1 VSANPT
7 SRDEFSPDE
16 RAALAMWRAPLPA
29 ADFAERVVV
38 RAAAQREASAAPP
51 GRLAVAALALI
62 LLGGLL
68 SVRTL
73 LGRPPGA
80 PTLESPAQSGNQS
93 ATMGGY
99 DAGPRP
105 EVREPFDGVERHP
118 S

>member
-1 VSANPT
+1 MSANPT
-7 SRDEFSPDE
+7 IRDEFTPEE
-16 RAALAMWRAPLPA
+16 RAALALWRAPAPA
-29 ADFAERVVV
+29 DDFAGRVLARASAE
-38 RAAAQREASAAPP
+38 RAAAAAPP

-68 SVRTL
+68 SMRSL
-73 LGRPPGA
+73 LGRPSGGPA
-80 PTLESPAQSGNQS
+80 YDSPA
-93 ATMGGY
+93 MGGY

>member
-7 SRDEFSPDE
+7 SREEFTPEE
-16 RAALAMWRAPLPA
+16 RAALALWQAPLPA
-29 ADFAERVVV
+29 PDFAERVLA
-38 RAAAQREASAAPP
+38 RAAAERAPAAAPP

-68 SVRTL
+68 SMRSL
-73 LGRPPGA
+73 LGRPSGGPPHELPAAGSHDGGPG
-80 PTLESPAQSGNQS
+80 
-93 ATMGGY
+93 
-99 DAGPRP
+99 P